1 VLRSETPTRFP
12 PFLGSSLKSSVFFP
26 LLALLFF
33 LVEVVRHFWLSPLI
47 KWATRV
53 GCIFGLTFQIARQRV
68 LLRHQ
73 DLKSR
78 VAARFISAC
87 RFITFIAIVLV
98 WPSYPVIV
106 SSLHPSFADRLDA

>member
-1 VLRSETPTRFP
+1 MLRSETPTRFP

-47 KWATRV
+47 WATRV
-53 GCIFGLTFQIARQRV
+53 GCVFGLTFQIARLLRQ

-73 DLKSR
+73 DFR
-78 VAARFISAC
+78 FEVARGSPFHIGVPIYHVHCHCVGLAIVSGN
-87 RFITFIAIVLV
+87 RFITLLV
-98 WPSYPVIV
+98 V
-106 SSLHPSFADRLDA
+106 R